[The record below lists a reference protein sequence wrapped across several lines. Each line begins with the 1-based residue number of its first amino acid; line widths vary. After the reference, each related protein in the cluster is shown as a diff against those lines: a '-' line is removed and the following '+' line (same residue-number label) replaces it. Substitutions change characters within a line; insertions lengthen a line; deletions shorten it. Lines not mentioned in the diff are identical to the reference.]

1 MGLKVDGV
9 TSKLKF
15 KVGYHVNA
23 METPNRFLLPYN
35 LESYHFYRIY

>member
-23 METPNRFLLPYN
+23 METPREMPDRF
-35 LESYHFYRIY
+35 FVTI